1 MRHSLLATVAAVA
14 LTAASTLVYA
24 QGTSSGTSGTG
35 GTSAQ
40 QSAPGGSSASPSTP
54 HAAPGA
60 RSEGTG
66 ATAPT
71 GAPGTPTTAPTGAPG
86 TPNGQ
91 ITETPAPG
99 KATQDR
105 TVPDK
110 QRTGQQSPNAK
121 EPAKQQQ
128 GQTNQPG
135 SKQGTSGT
143 AERSGSGGA
152 MSSRDV
158 SLTTEQ
164 KSTIRSKV
172 LTGSAPR
179 VTNVNF
185 DVKVGTVVPRS
196 VKIVPVPSTL
206 VEIHPAWRGYMYF
219 VYNDEI
225 IIVEPRTLE
234 IVTVLVV

>member
-35 GTSAQ
+35 GTSAPQ
-40 QSAPGGSSASPSTP
+40 AAPGGNSASPSTP

-60 RSEGTG
+60 RSEGSSS
-66 ATAPT
+66 
-71 GAPGTPTTAPTGAPG
+71 TAPTGAPG